1 MCQCIKKKITFSCL
15 HRTYKLERCWRD
27 DWRSKS
33 SCLSIILPKCDT
45 RPKTQK
51 KKRFGFCDKCA
62 TYFGLPQRPD
72 RYDEKYVE
80 RFLKYKEENGWA
92 EEEKNVRHIP
102 LGAVLDEG
110 EMTRIQASQ
119 QKPTGPSSGHLT
131 IDSLD
136 LAATGGLPSN
146 WSTSTDS
153 ISTSASTPDSVVS
166 DLKSCFSISDSEISL
181 SDDESYEMDEMMPQT
196 LPPCHSD
203 NYQMVFNPL
212 ATNDR
217 SIDLGVSLT
226 HGRRMLDLYRNT
238 YSTVSTELT
247 VDTDMNKAIIV
258 RQPVPRLAP
267 PPHRRKGNR
276 YFQFA
281 EPSAVPPRIFSK
293 VYTGHCNEHGDSLNV
308 NCYTFRCDKGQSASN
323 VIWDSNFD

>member
-1 MCQCIKKKITFSCL
+1 ML
-15 HRTYKLERCWRD
+15 
-27 DWRSKS
+27 
-33 SCLSIILPKCDT
+33 LPKCDT

-92 EEEKNVRHIP
+92 EDEKNARHIP

-119 QKPTGPSSGHLT
+119 QKPTRPSSGHLT
-131 IDSLD
+131 INSFD
-136 LAATGGLPSN
+136 LAATGGLPSK

-153 ISTSASTPDSVVS
+153 ISTSTSTPDPVVS
-166 DLKSCFSISDSEISL
+166 GLKSCFSISDSETSL
-181 SDDESYEMDEMMPQT
+181 SDDESHEIDEMMPQT
-196 LPPCHSD
+196 LSPCHSD

-212 ATNDR
+212 ATDDR
-217 SIDLGVSLT
+217 SIDLGET
-226 HGRRMLDLYRNT
+226 PTRGHRMPDLYRNT
-238 YSTVSTELT
+238 YSMVSTELT

-267 PPHRRKGNR
+267 PPQRRKGKS

-293 VYTGHCNEHGDSLNV
+293 VYTGHCNEHGDSLNL
-308 NCYTFRCDKGQSASN
+308 NCYTYKLLVTTGLRALDPFSPAQSWVPRPRATGLLTTALTN
-323 VIWDSNFD
+323 DRPVRQGTICEQCHMG